1 MLAVSKLLMKFD
13 GEMAN
18 FTELAPMPI
27 QSVSCGVYMF
37 VPSCCNL
44 FADLMVRDNA
54 NGHNNS

>member
-1 MLAVSKLLMKFD
+1 MLAVSKLLLKFD

-18 FTELAPMPI
+18 FTELAPKPN
-27 QSVSCGVYMF
+27 QFVSCDVHMF

-54 NGHNNS
+54 NGHYNS